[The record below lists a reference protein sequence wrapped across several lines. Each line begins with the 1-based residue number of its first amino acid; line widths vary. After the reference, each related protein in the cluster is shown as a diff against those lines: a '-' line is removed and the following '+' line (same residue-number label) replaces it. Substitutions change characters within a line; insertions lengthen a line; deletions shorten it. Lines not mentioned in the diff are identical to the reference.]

1 MNVLESKRDR
11 QYRVLNPRAA
21 VIVGVTAVVFL
32 FGMRKLHDR
41 QFGRT
46 IEFLRQSAYAALDA
60 SDYRK
65 AQMGLNQY
73 LAFRSSDMDAR
84 QKLSTLLS
92 THIRTRPALEQ
103 AFQLNEDLLRNDLPQ
118 QELRL
123 EQSRIA
129 VKLNRC
135 SDARAHLQILQK
147 LREDSSEIWYLSAH
161 CAREARKMD
170 EAARWYQRALSCP
183 NPPEAAFEELAEL
196 AAANPH
202 LMLDPENILDQMVTT
217 CNSAAARRLRAI
229 QLVEKRQF
237 AEALSHVWKGLEA
250 APDDVPLNA
259 ILVSCLQRINRPAL
273 PHHLSPQ
280 NHGPT
285 EDVEL
290 VRGIRHLQACV
301 ERNPAENSFR
311 IDLAALLWK
320 NQQQPAAIQVLE
332 AGISRKSRGYQLH
345 GVLIDYLLTQ
355 EQGEKAE
362 QLLQTLPAN
371 ALFRSER
378 ELLTGRCEMLRKDWK
393 AADASLQRAVAYS
406 ESDSGLQ
413 QRAEMM
419 LAICRSNSGDVAT
432 AVDAFRTI
440 LAAAPDSVAGRLG
453 MASAWMKAGRKDL
466 AIAEY
471 RHLLEIPGVPAFLTD
486 LIIQRNLELPAGLR
500 EWNEIAD
507 LVRDE
512 NPRISDSTQRTLL
525 QTDVLMASGRVTEAI
540 AGLERASASSPAN
553 APLQRALARLNG
565 PQSGGLQHRLQQ
577 LASNTPEDH
586 NVLATLV
593 RLKLN
598 ANEAEEALAM
608 LDRIANGHS
617 SPHLNAA
624 GSLLLAVRTT
634 QRIISLETLP
644 GRTQYLELFREA
656 QRRYAG
662 QLSALS
668 PEFEATLVQV
678 LAQQGQAQE
687 ALKRVKSI
695 DASRDPAVKISALMA
710 LVQYASPRQRVLP
723 DAMRELLAMINAA
736 PNNIALRICYADLLI
751 YGDHFAI
758 AAQVL
763 EQIQNAPP
771 DTGEVAARQAWLL
784 AVTAGSLEKATSL
797 IAHAISMQPQ
807 NPAFRVMQG
816 RVLLAEGNYPE
827 VLSVL
832 NGLDEQPLSQA
843 ALTYKAAALLE
854 MQEVDEAW
862 RTVEKIRVQ
871 DIRDPMFPADERM
884 LQTIQNRLSQFMT
897 ASNAQP

>member
-1 MNVLESKRDR
+1 MNVLESKCDR

-21 VIVGVTAVVFL
+21 VIVGVIAALFL

-60 SDYRK
+60 NDYHK

-147 LREDSSEIWYLSAH
+147 LDEDSSEIWYLSAH
-161 CAREARKMD
+161 CAREARKTD
-170 EAARWYQRALSCP
+170 EAVRWYQRALSCP

-196 AAANPH
+196 ATASPH
-202 LMLDPENILDQMVTT
+202 LMLDSENILDQMVTT
-217 CNSAAARRLRAI
+217 CNSATARRLRAI
-229 QLVEKRQF
+229 QLVGKKQF
-237 AEALSHVWKGLEA
+237 SEALSHVWKGLEA

-259 ILVSCLQRINRPAL
+259 ILVNCVQRITGSPIT
-273 PHHLSPQ
+273 PHLSPQ
-280 NHGPT
+280 TQTPT
-285 EDVEL
+285 TGVEL
-290 VRGIRHLQACV
+290 LRGIRHLQGCV
-301 ERNPAENSFR
+301 ERNPAENSLR
-311 IDLAALLWK
+311 IDLAALLWQ

-332 AGISRKSRGYQLH
+332 AGISRKPRGYQLH

-355 EQGEKAE
+355 GHSDKAE
-362 QLLQTLPAN
+362 RLLASLPAN
-371 ALFRSER
+371 ALSRSER

-413 QRAEMM
+413 QRAEML

-440 LAAAPDSVAGRLG
+440 LAAAPDSVASRLG
-453 MASAWMKAGRKDL
+453 MAAAWLKAGRKDL

-471 RHLLEIPGVPAFLTD
+471 RHLVEIPGVPAFLAD

-500 EWNEIAD
+500 EWNEVAD

-512 NPRISDSTQRTLL
+512 NPRIADSTERALLRTDL
-525 QTDVLMASGRVTEAI
+525 LMASGRVTEAI

-565 PQSGGLQHRLQQ
+565 PHSGGLQHRLQQ
-577 LASNTPEDH
+577 IASNTPEDH
-586 NVLATLV
+586 NILATLV

-608 LDRIANGHS
+608 LDRIASGHH

-624 GSLLLAVRTT
+624 DALLLAVRTT
-634 QRIISLETLP
+634 QRVISLETLS
-644 GRTQYLELFREA
+644 GHKQYLELFREA
-656 QRRYAG
+656 QRRYAR
-662 QLSALS
+662 QLTVLS
-668 PEFEATLVQV
+668 PAFEATLVQV
-678 LAQQGQAQE
+678 MAQQGQAQE
-687 ALKRVKSI
+687 ALKRVKSFA
-695 DASRDPAVKISALMA
+695 ASGEPATKINALMA
-710 LVQYASPRQRVLP
+710 LVQYASPRQPVLP
-723 DAMRELLAMINAA
+723 DAMRELLAMIKTD

-751 YGDHFAI
+751 YGDHFAV

-763 EQIQNAPP
+763 EQMQNARP

-784 AVTAGSLEKATSL
+784 AVTAGSLEKADSL

-832 NGLDEQPLSQA
+832 QGLNEQPLSQA
-843 ALTYKAAALLE
+843 ALTYRAAALLE

-862 RTVEKIRVQ
+862 RTVEQIRVQ
-871 DIRDPMFPADERM
+871 DIRDPMFPADERL
-884 LQTIQNRLSQFMT
+884 LQSIQNRLSQFKT
-897 ASNAQP
+897 ASNTQP